1 MLGNDFLKNTP
12 IKLKLLTV
20 IMLISSLSL
29 VVAFSTFFVYDFV
42 TYQNKIAEEVKT
54 LAEVVSKNIT
64 AAIVFGA
71 TGSVEGKLQEVMQG
85 NEHLITACVF
95 DSARRTFASAVR
107 EEGQI
112 LPEYKVAPHSEI
124 NLVENYFELYSP
136 LFHTDNQQVGTV
148 YLRTD
153 LDLLYQRGVR
163 YATVLLVIFLV
174 TLLVTYLLS
183 LSFQRVLSAPILKL
197 AETTN
202 EISIKKDY
210 SVRLPSERHDEL
222 GTLERG
228 FNEMLA
234 QIEQQNVALILAKEH
249 AEDSARAKEQ
259 FLANMS
265 HEIRTPMNG
274 VFGMTDLLLE
284 TSLSEEQEKYLN
296 AIRASADHLLVIIND
311 ILDLSKIES
320 GKLVIE
326 SSEVELPSI
335 LEDILHSTRLQY
347 EQKGL
352 TVEVD
357 QSPRV
362 PEKFIGD
369 PVRLKQVLINLFSNA
384 VKFTEEGKVS
394 VRVRLQRETRDTVTL
409 LFEVEDTGIGIP
421 ESKRASI
428 FSMFTQA
435 SSDTT
440 RKYGGTGLGLAICR
454 QLVELQGGTL
464 RLESEEGKGSLFSF
478 DITYKKLGA
487 KASEKKQREIA
498 KAEAKEAALPLPKGK
513 VLLAEDNEI
522 NRMLVVTMLN
532 NWKIEV
538 DIAHNGKEALEM
550 MAAYEYDLILMDV
563 HMPEMDGY
571 SATKEIRA
579 SLPEPKNKVPVIAMT
594 ASALQGELERCL
606 AAGMDDY
613 IAKPF
618 EKKILLAKLRHY
630 LAKKEEKEGK

>member
-1 MLGNDFLKNTP
+1 M
-12 IKLKLLTV
+12 
-20 IMLISSLSL
+20 
-29 VVAFSTFFVYDFV
+29 
-42 TYQNKIAEEVKT
+42 
-54 LAEVVSKNIT
+54 
-64 AAIVFGA
+64 
-71 TGSVEGKLQEVMQG
+71 
-85 NEHLITACVF
+85 
-95 DSARRTFASAVR
+95 
-107 EEGQI
+107 
-112 LPEYKVAPHSEI
+112 
-124 NLVENYFELYSP
+124 
-136 LFHTDNQQVGTV
+136 
-148 YLRTD
+148 
-153 LDLLYQRGVR
+153 
-163 YATVLLVIFLV
+163 
-174 TLLVTYLLS
+174 
-183 LSFQRVLSAPILKL
+183 
-197 AETTN
+197 
-202 EISIKKDY
+202 
-210 SVRLPSERHDEL
+210 
-222 GTLERG
+222 
-228 FNEMLA
+228 
-234 QIEQQNVALILAKEH
+234 
-249 AEDSARAKEQ
+249 
-259 FLANMS
+259 
-265 HEIRTPMNG
+265 
-274 VFGMTDLLLE
+274 
-284 TSLSEEQEKYLN
+284 
-296 AIRASADHLLVIIND
+296 
-311 ILDLSKIES
+311 
-320 GKLVIE
+320 
-326 SSEVELPSI
+326 
-335 LEDILHSTRLQY
+335 
-347 EQKGL
+347 
-352 TVEVD
+352 EVD

-384 VKFTEEGKVS
+384 VKFTEEGKIS

-421 ESKRASI
+421 KSKRASI

-522 NRMLVVTMLN
+522 NRMLVVTMLS

-630 LAKKEEKEGK
+630 LAKKEEKEES